1 MKNRQW
7 LLRREPK
14 GHLSADDFEL
24 VEREID
30 ADPPLGSGQIL
41 VKNQIFLCA
50 PAIRGWMSS
59 DRPSHVPG
67 INPGD
72 PIISLGGG
80 RVVKSANPKFPVG
93 ASAYYVGQWADY
105 QVIDPALTDARV
117 IEPPLSLFEGVGV
130 YTINMMTAYAGL
142 VYVGEPKA
150 GETLVVSGAAG
161 SVGSAALQI
170 GRIKGMR
177 TLGIAG
183 GREKCDWVLNECGA
197 DAVID
202 YKKGDVAARLA
213 ELCPNRIDVFFDNV
227 GGDILQAAVD
237 NIAKFG
243 RIVLCGQIAS
253 YDERGPAP
261 GPRDMMQIIYGSVK
275 MQGFIVTDHPD
286 RYQAMLA
293 DLRQWVDGGLIRHRE
308 DVRHGFENLPSI
320 YAALFHGEN
329 KGTLLAVTD
338 DEVMHK
344 PR

>member
-7 LLRREPK
+7 RLRCEPK
-14 GHLSADDFEL
+14 AQLSAADFEL
-24 VEREID
+24 VEHEID
-30 ADPPLGSGQIL
+30 ADPKLESGQIF

-59 DRPSHVPG
+59 SRPSHVPG

-80 RVVKSANPKFPVG
+80 KVVKSANPKFPVG
-93 ASAYYVGQWADY
+93 ASAYYVGHWADY
-105 QVIDPALTDARV
+105 QVIDPAFTDARV
-117 IEPPLSLFEGVGV
+117 IEAPLSLFEGVGI

-142 VYVGEPKA
+142 IYVGEPQE

-170 GRIKGMR
+170 GRIRKMR
-177 TLGIAG
+177 TIGIAG
-183 GREKCDWVLNECGA
+183 GKEKCDWVLNECGA

-202 YKKGDVAARLA
+202 YKHEDVAARLA

-227 GGDILQAAVD
+227 GGEILQAAVD

-243 RIVLCGQIAS
+243 RIVLCGQIGS

-275 MQGFIVTDHPD
+275 MQGFIVTDHPE
-286 RYQAMLA
+286 RYPAMLA
-293 DLRQWVDGGLIRHRE
+293 DLKKWVDSGLIRHRE
-308 DVRHGFENLPSI
+308 DVRRGFENLPTI

-329 KGTLLAVTD
+329 KGTLLAVVD
-338 DEVMHK
+338 DEALAK